1 MEQRLLQGAGL
12 TVSRACLETMT
23 FGAQADRETARGI
36 LHCALESGVNF
47 IDTANVYAGGASR
60 VEQLSE
66 NLKALA
72 EGALEPRTVSGCDE
86 VWRMLKGVG
95 PKYNR

>member
-1 MEQRLLQGAGL
+1 MEQRLLQGAGM
-12 TVSRACLETMT
+12 TVSRACLGTMT
-23 FGAQADRETARGI
+23 FGAQADRKTARGI

-72 EGALEPRTVSGCDE
+72 DGALESQTVSSCDE

-95 PKYNR
+95 SKYNR